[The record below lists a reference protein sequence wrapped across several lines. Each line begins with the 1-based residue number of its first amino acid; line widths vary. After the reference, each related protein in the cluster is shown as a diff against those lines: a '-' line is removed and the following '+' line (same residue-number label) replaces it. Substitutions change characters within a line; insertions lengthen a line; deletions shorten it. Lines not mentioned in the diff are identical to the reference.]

1 MKMRVNDDIVLVAE
15 IRDALK
21 KNKELYGK
29 FYCPCVPN
37 FKYNTQNSD
46 DYVCPCKDFRENVK
60 CGNTCHCGL
69 YIKEKD

>member
-37 FKYNTQNSD
+37 FKYNT
-46 DYVCPCKDFRENVK
+46 
-60 CGNTCHCGL
+60 
-69 YIKEKD
+69 